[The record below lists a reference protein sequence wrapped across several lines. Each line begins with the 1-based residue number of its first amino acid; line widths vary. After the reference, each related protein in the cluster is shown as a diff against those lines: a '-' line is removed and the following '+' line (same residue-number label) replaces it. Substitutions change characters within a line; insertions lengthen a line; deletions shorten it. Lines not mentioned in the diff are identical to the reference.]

1 MRPPLFVRP
10 SDKKDK
16 REEKEKWCKKSNGE
30 LEIEWRKGIGI
41 RIRFSDDL
49 IDRFRDIGSLLDA
62 PAGCQS
68 INDRIPAIR
77 EVCHRTYL
85 FSGFDRRLKITVILD
100 KNQVLRL
107 RSAPENHGH
116 TG

>member
-1 MRPPLFVRP
+1 MRPPFFVCP

-16 REEKEKWCKKSNGE
+16 REEKKQRRKKSNGE

-85 FSGFDRRLKITVILD
+85 FSGFDRRLKITVILSFQRFAQQLD
-100 KNQVLRL
+100 F
-107 RSAPENHGH
+107 SAV
-116 TG
+116 